1 MNSITRSRLWRAGI
15 ALVAGLAEPIL
26 EVAWKCR
33 APHESSEA
41 CVWGRSLMP
50 LGRIIGLVLIAPL
63 VFGALTLCMYAW
75 RAWRSRPAD

>member
-1 MNSITRSRLWRAGI
+1 MNRTTRSRLLRAGI
-15 ALVAGLAEPIL
+15 ALLVGLAEPPL

-33 APHESSEA
+33 AGHEISEA

-63 VFGALTLCMYAW
+63 VFGALTLCMHAW
-75 RAWRSRPAD
+75 RAWRLRRTA

>member
-1 MNSITRSRLWRAGI
+1 MNSTTRSRLLRGGV
-15 ALVAGLAEPIL
+15 ALLVGLAEPAL

-33 APHESSEA
+33 AGYEISEA

-63 VFGALTLCMYAW
+63 VYGALTLCMHAW
-75 RAWRSRPAD
+75 RAWRSRADA